1 MTTLQPEAEKAVKRF
16 ILIDKVAQTQSLEAS
31 EEELDERIEEID
43 QKNDTDPA
51 KVYAELQKAGRLEA
65 LERELTETK
74 VFDFLKAQSE
84 ITDAPAT
91 ESR

>member
-1 MTTLQPEAEKAVKRF
+1 MTTLQPEAERAVKRF
-16 ILIDKVAQTQSLEAS
+16 MLTDRIAQTKALEAN
-31 EEELDERIEEID
+31 EEELDERIEEIA

-51 KVYAELQKAGRLEA
+51 KVYAELQKAGRLET

-84 ITDAPAT
+84 ITDAPA
-91 ESR
+91 S

>member
-1 MTTLQPEAEKAVKRF
+1 MKRF
-16 ILIDKVAQTQSLEAS
+16 ILIDKIAQTQALEAS
-31 EEELDERIEEID
+31 EEELDERIDEIA

-51 KVYAELQKAGRLEA
+51 KVYAELQKAGRLET

-74 VFDFLKAQSE
+74 VFDFLKSQSE

-91 ESR
+91 